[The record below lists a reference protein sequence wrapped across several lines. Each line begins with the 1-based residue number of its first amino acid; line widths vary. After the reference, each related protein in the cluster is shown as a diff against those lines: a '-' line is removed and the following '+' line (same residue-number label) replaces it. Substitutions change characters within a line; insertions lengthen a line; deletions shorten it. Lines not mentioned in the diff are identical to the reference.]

1 MGRYKYMITKLQNKK
16 DIKKFIEDEK
26 KKEKECINLGI
37 EYIPYDKPIPEN
49 LNYKWSSKN
58 SYYTSEWNKI
68 NFEERKNIIEIFE
81 RIAKEKEDEILKR
94 KKQQEANQL
103 KYKRKNQLKNAFNS
117 YLYKNFYQL
126 KVINKKDIKIN
137 ICFKKIIE

>member
-37 EYIPYDKPIPEN
+37 ENIPYDKPIPEN

-58 SYYTSEWNKI
+58 SYYTSERNKKMREDKEKIELNLEWNKI

-81 RIAKEKEDEILKR
+81 RIAKEKEDE
-94 KKQQEANQL
+94 KKKE
-103 KYKRKNQLKNAFNS
+103 KEC
-117 YLYKNFYQL
+117 
-126 KVINKKDIKIN
+126 INLG
-137 ICFKKIIE
+137 IEYIP